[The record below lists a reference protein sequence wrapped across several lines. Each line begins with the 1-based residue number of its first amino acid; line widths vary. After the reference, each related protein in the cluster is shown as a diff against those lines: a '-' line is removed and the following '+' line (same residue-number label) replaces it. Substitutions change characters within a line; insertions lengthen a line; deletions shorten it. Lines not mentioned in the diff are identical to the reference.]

1 MHFRVLFV
9 SVALALPLSALADDH
24 QHSLG
29 AHVHGLGTLN
39 IALENQRL
47 ELQLTSPAM
56 NIVGFEYQPT
66 TAADLQSIKAAQ
78 SNLSHAAELFVLSP
92 AAQCRLTSVS
102 IDNPLLTESDT
113 HAYEHEHEHEHEH
126 ESQPAAQIA
135 EHQHSDI
142 SAHYQY
148 HCAKPAQLNSID
160 LAGLFKQ
167 FSQTEKIQ
175 VQLIA
180 GDHQQ
185 GAELSANNTL
195 LSW

>member
-1 MHFRVLFV
+1 MHFRVLLA

-113 HAYEHEHEHEHEH
+113 HAHEHEHEHEH

-148 HCAKPAQLNSID
+148 HCAKPARLNSID
-160 LAGLFKQ
+160 LTGLFKQ

-185 GAELSANNTL
+185 GAELSAQNTL

>member
-1 MHFRVLFV
+1 MHFRVLFA

-78 SNLSHAAELFVLSP
+78 SNLSHAAELFVLSS

-113 HAYEHEHEHEHEH
+113 HAHEHAHEHEHEH

-148 HCAKPAQLNSID
+148 HCAKPARLNSID
-160 LAGLFKQ
+160 LTGLFKQ

-185 GAELSANNTL
+185 GAELSAQNTL

>member
-1 MHFRVLFV
+1 MHFRVLFA
-9 SVALALPLSALADDH
+9 SVVLALPLSTLADDH

-78 SNLSHAAELFVLSP
+78 SNLSHAAELFVLSS

-113 HAYEHEHEHEHEH
+113 HAHEHEHEHEH

-148 HCAKPAQLNSID
+148 HCAKPARLNSID
-160 LAGLFKQ
+160 LTGLFKL

-185 GAELSANNTL
+185 GAELSAQNTL

>member
-1 MHFRVLFV
+1 MHFRVLLA

-113 HAYEHEHEHEHEH
+113 HAHEHEHEHEH

-148 HCAKPAQLNSID
+148 HCAKPARLNSID
-160 LAGLFKQ
+160 LTGLFKQ

-185 GAELSANNTL
+185 GAELSAKNTL

>member
-1 MHFRVLFV
+1 MHFRVLFA

-78 SNLSHAAELFVLSP
+78 SNLSHAAELFVLSS

-113 HAYEHEHEHEHEH
+113 HAHEHEHEHEH

-148 HCAKPAQLNSID
+148 HCAKPARLNSID
-160 LAGLFKQ
+160 LTGLFKQ

-185 GAELSANNTL
+185 GAELSAQNTL

>member
-1 MHFRVLFV
+1 MYFRVLLA

-29 AHVHGLGTLN
+29 AHVHGLATLD

-113 HAYEHEHEHEHEH
+113 HEHEHEH
-126 ESQPAAQIA
+126 ESQPTAQIA

-148 HCAKPAQLNSID
+148 HCAKPARLNSID

>member
-1 MHFRVLFV
+1 MHFRVLFA

-66 TAADLQSIKAAQ
+66 TAADLQSVKAAQ
-78 SNLSHAAELFVLSP
+78 SNLNHAAELFVLSP

-113 HAYEHEHEHEHEH
+113 HEHEH

-148 HCAKPAQLNSID
+148 HCAKPARLNSID
-160 LAGLFKQ
+160 LTGLFKQ

-185 GAELSANNTL
+185 GAELSAQNTL

>member
-1 MHFRVLFV
+1 MYFRVLFA

-92 AAQCRLTSVS
+92 AAQCHLTSVS

-113 HAYEHEHEHEHEH
+113 HAHEHEHEHEH

-148 HCAKPAQLNSID
+148 HCAKPARLNSID

-185 GAELSANNTL
+185 GAELSAQNTL

>member
-78 SNLSHAAELFVLSP
+78 SNLSHAAELFVLSS

-113 HAYEHEHEHEHEH
+113 HAHEHEHEH

-148 HCAKPAQLNSID
+148 HCAKPARLNSID
-160 LAGLFKQ
+160 LTGLFKQ

-185 GAELSANNTL
+185 GAELSAKNTL

>member
-1 MHFRVLFV
+1 MHFRVLFA

-113 HAYEHEHEHEHEH
+113 HAHEHEHEH

-148 HCAKPAQLNSID
+148 HCAKPARLNSID
-160 LAGLFKQ
+160 LTGLFKQ

-185 GAELSANNTL
+185 GAELSAKNTL

>member
-1 MHFRVLFV
+1 MHFRVLFA

-29 AHVHGLGTLN
+29 AHVHGLATLD

-66 TAADLQSIKAAQ
+66 TAADLQSVKTAQ

-102 IDNPLLTESDT
+102 IDNPLLTESDI
-113 HAYEHEHEHEHEH
+113 HEHEHEHEH
-126 ESQPAAQIA
+126 ESQPTAQIA

-148 HCAKPAQLNSID
+148 HCAKPARLNSID